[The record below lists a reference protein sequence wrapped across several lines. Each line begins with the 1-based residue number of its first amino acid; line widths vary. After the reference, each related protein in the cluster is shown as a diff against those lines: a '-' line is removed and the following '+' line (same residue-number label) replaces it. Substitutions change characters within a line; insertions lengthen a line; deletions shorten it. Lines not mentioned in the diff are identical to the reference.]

1 MIACKSGDGFG
12 ANMVEATVAHMGE
25 VELAIY
31 DGESGAGG
39 SHSVELRMLRGIT
52 LNILM
57 SGFEGLEQGILRI
70 DAKGMVVDVAYG
82 LDCDATG
89 LLSAFV
95 TAHAVG
101 DHGEAALTTE
111 FLVGVGLPIEI
122 GILVIAALTADVGQ
136 AGRFDPGLCSFAVYC
151 QTEERERVRWNAGAT
166 TPDATTRGATNAD
179 ATNDGAMK
187 CDRETVLSPGHY
199 KGSST

>member
-57 SGFEGLEQGILRI
+57 SGFEGLVEATVAHMGEVELAIYDGESGAGGSHSVELRMLRGITLNILMSGFEGLEQGILRI
-70 DAKGMVVDVAYG
+70 DAKG
-82 LDCDATG
+82 
-89 LLSAFV
+89 
-95 TAHAVG
+95 
-101 DHGEAALTTE
+101 
-111 FLVGVGLPIEI
+111 
-122 GILVIAALTADVGQ
+122 
-136 AGRFDPGLCSFAVYC
+136 
-151 QTEERERVRWNAGAT
+151 
-166 TPDATTRGATNAD
+166 
-179 ATNDGAMK
+179 
-187 CDRETVLSPGHY
+187 
-199 KGSST
+199 